1 MNRKASAWATGTVLC
16 CAVGFYV
23 RWLNA
28 HTNLEIPSVDEND
41 VVQQAVAFM
50 GGEWQYREFGYGAFP
65 MYCLAALY
73 HAVAALR
80 GLTSFQYAMR
90 VFYDAEEH
98 YLLARF
104 FYGVCSLPLAI
115 ASYRFVAPRFGR
127 AGAAL
132 GACLLS
138 WPIIDWLTRATV
150 RIDVVQAACQVGA
163 VLFLAHA
170 VDAAGLGTLERS
182 KSWRAWLG
190 AGVLA
195 GLGLASKPLPGLLVA
210 PCFLVA
216 SWFSALREVEA
227 SAGESSPRD
236 GEGRLRALGKL
247 CRNTLFRPALW
258 GAGVVAVASQFLA
271 NPTSLELRAFLAAQL
286 ETSSYYSGP
295 KAPGAHSTPF
305 QALYSLHWPFCVAAA
320 LSILLLVFVRDLRA
334 RLIALFPLLYI
345 TAFWGRPTR
354 SYYMVA
360 PAMAL
365 CIVIGIGV
373 GIALCRLG
381 WDAPAG
387 ADASERPAASASSA
401 IRNAAL
407 CLALAAGVIW
417 APAWG
422 LEARRVEIDTAALAR
437 HWIYE
442 NIPSGT
448 GVFHYGRYPAGPHL
462 VASSWS
468 DESRWADFFD
478 YGRSAY
484 KFYRKAA
491 QQAYEQYRNA
501 GRPWYVI
508 EGYQVKP
515 EPIAANSKA
524 WLIKSLARRA
534 RDKHQQYIILAG
546 HRFDDYRELGY
557 HWFDQVELAQQY
569 AGETI
574 LRVLPAPPSEPP
586 PPTAIVTDEKPSSG

>member
-1 MNRKASAWATGTVLC
+1 MNRKASAWVTGTVLC
-16 CAVGFYV
+16 CAVGFYL

-65 MYCLAALY
+65 MYCLAAVY
-73 HAVAALR
+73 HAAGALH

-90 VFYDAEEH
+90 VFYDGGEH

-104 FYGVCSLPLAI
+104 FCAACSVPLAI
-115 ASYRFVAPRFGR
+115 ASYRIVAARFGR

-132 GACLLS
+132 GASLLS
-138 WPIIDWLTRATV
+138 WPFVDWLTRATV

-163 VLFLAHA
+163 VLFLALA
-170 VDAAGLGTLERS
+170 IDS
-182 KSWRAWLG
+182 KSWRPWLG
-190 AGVLA
+190 AGVFA

-210 PCFLVA
+210 PCFLAA
-216 SWFSALREVEA
+216 SWFSAVREAEA
-227 SAGESSPRD
+227 SAGDD
-236 GEGRLRALGKL
+236 GRPPNGQGRLHALGRL
-247 CRNTLFRPALW
+247 CLRTVLRPALW
-258 GAGVVAVASQFLA
+258 VAGVVAVASQFLA

-295 KAPGAHSTPF
+295 KAPGAHTTPF
-305 QALYSLHWPFCVAAA
+305 HALYSLQWPFCVAAA
-320 LSILLLVFVRDLRA
+320 LSVLALVFVRDLRG

-354 SYYMVA
+354 NYYMVA

-365 CIVIGIGV
+365 CIVVGIGV
-373 GIALCRLG
+373 GILLCRLG
-381 WDAPAG
+381 WDTPAE
-387 ADASERPAASASSA
+387 AETPERPAALASYPV
-401 IRNAAL
+401 RNALLSAAF
-407 CLALAAGVIW
+407 CLALAVGVVW
-417 APAWG
+417 TPAWA

-437 HWIYE
+437 HWIYD

-448 GVFHYGRYPAGPHL
+448 ALFHYGRYPAGPRL

-468 DESRWADFFD
+468 DEAHWADFFD
-478 YGRSAY
+478 YGRTAY

-491 QQAYEQYRNA
+491 QQAYEQYRSA

-515 EPIAANSKA
+515 EPVAANPKS
-524 WLIKSLARRA
+524 WLTRSLANRA
-534 RDKHQQYIILAG
+534 REKHQQYIILAG
-546 HRFDDYRELGY
+546 YRFDDYRELGY

-574 LRVLPAPPSEPP
+574 LRVLPAPPSEAP
-586 PPTAIVTDEKPSSG
+586 PPTGAMVTDEKPSSG